1 MASFLLKKHDNNYEI
16 KDMDK
21 DIKGYTFKPGT
32 KSTSKYIKVNHVTL
46 VDNDIIDAI
55 LTSKFNKKYRQLVMI
70 VFNILQTSNEDTSEG
85 DIMIALDE
93 IAKLRVIILNKYQK
107 FLSHAKEEKFVKQLR
122 ILENELRAKQI
133 NIRMN
138 MLNNMYVYDEEKSRG
153 GR

>member
-1 MASFLLKKHDNNYEI
+1 MASFLLKKDDKIDEITYMDYE
-16 KDMDK
+16 
-21 DIKGYTFKPGT
+21 IKGYTFKPNG
-32 KSTSKYIKVNHVTL
+32 KSASKYIEVSHITL
-46 VDNDIIDAI
+46 VNPSMIDGI
-55 LTSKFNKKYRQLVMI
+55 LTTKFNKKYRQLVMI
-70 VFNILQTSNEDTSEG
+70 VFNILQSSDEETTEG

-107 FLSHAKEEKFVKQLR
+107 FLSHAKEEKFIKQLR

-138 MLNNMYVYDEEKSRG
+138 ALNQMYMYEEEKSRG

>member
-1 MASFLLKKHDNNYEI
+1 MASFLLKKDEKNNEIIIMDYE
-16 KDMDK
+16 D
-21 DIKGYTFKPGT
+21 KGYTFKPGN
-32 KSTSKYIKVNHVTL
+32 KSKSRLKVNQITII
-46 VDNDIIDAI
+46 NSSMIDAI
-55 LTSKFNKKYRQLVMI
+55 LTSKFNKKYRRLLMI
-70 VFNILQTSNEDTSEG
+70 AFNIIQSPDEDTTEG

-107 FLSHAKEEKFVKQLR
+107 FLSHQKEEKFIKQLR

-138 MLNNMYVYDEEKSRG
+138 MMNNMYMYEEENTRG

>member
-1 MASFLLKKHDNNYEI
+1 MASFLLKKEDVNEELI
-16 KDMDK
+16 LMDYTV
-21 DIKGYTFKPGT
+21 KGYTFKPRE
-32 KSTSKYIKVNHVTL
+32 KASNKYIKVNKITL
-46 VDNDIIDAI
+46 VNPSMIDGI

-70 VFNILQTSNEDTSEG
+70 VFNILQSNESDTTDG

-93 IAKLRVIILNKYQK
+93 IAKLRNIILNKYQK
-107 FLSHAKEEKFVKQLR
+107 FLSHEKEEKFVKQLR

-138 MLNNMYVYDEEKSRG
+138 MLNYMNIYEEEKSRG

>member
-1 MASFLLKKHDNNYEI
+1 MASFLLKKEERNYEI
-16 KDMDK
+16 LEMDYEA
-21 DIKGYTFKPGT
+21 KGYTFKP
-32 KSTSKYIKVNHVTL
+32 KAKMRENYIIVNNIKL
-46 VDNDIIDAI
+46 VNPLMIDGI
-55 LTSKFNKKYRQLVMI
+55 LTAKFNKKYRQLVMI
-70 VFNILQTSNEDTSEG
+70 VFNILQSSDEETTEG

-107 FLSHAKEEKFVKQLR
+107 FLTHEKEEKFIKQLR

-138 MLNNMYVYDEEKSRG
+138 MMNNLYFYDEERSRG